1 MRAGRPL
8 RGPGPEGG
16 GFAAA
21 HLKERAA
28 ALWPGD
34 APREGT
40 GPPLSVK
47 AGRDRR
53 ATANRPAAWHMY
65 TPSPALTLSLRRP
78 QGQEKRAGAACPTRG
93 AARPVTTR
101 PAHQRTPGK
110 RSELAFDSQ
119 EERENYTNPL
129 TVSVHASR
137 GLPVAGMSRRMVV
150 SAMLAL
156 APGCTVA
163 APSQQWRHSSCRHER
178 WRRG

>member
-28 ALWPGD
+28 ALGPGD

-47 AGRDRR
+47 AGCGRR
-53 ATANRPAAWHMY
+53 ATANRPAAWHMC

-78 QGQEKRAGAACPTRG
+78 QGTGKAGRPSLPRP
-93 AARPVTTR
+93 AARRVRCPGTTES
-101 PAHQRTPGK
+101 PANARRTK
-110 RSELAFDSQ
+110 
-119 EERENYTNPL
+119 
-129 TVSVHASR
+129 
-137 GLPVAGMSRRMVV
+137 
-150 SAMLAL
+150 
-156 APGCTVA
+156 
-163 APSQQWRHSSCRHER
+163 
-178 WRRG
+178 